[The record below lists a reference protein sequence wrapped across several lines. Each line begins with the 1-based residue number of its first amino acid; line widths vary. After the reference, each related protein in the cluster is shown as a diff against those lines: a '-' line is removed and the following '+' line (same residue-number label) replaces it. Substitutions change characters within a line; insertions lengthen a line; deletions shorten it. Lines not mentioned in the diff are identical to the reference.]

1 MKNDSIVR
9 KQMMLYMATIAI
21 FVAVVCGAL
30 TILYTK
36 HYMAEKREELIQQG
50 EKIAQAYKKG
60 YRTGNLSEL
69 SYELQILESYMG
81 SGVLVINGEFEVALI
96 NENGEVALASP
107 GFNDEFLGDNRISQ
121 TLIERV
127 QNGEIVSVQTK
138 SGQVSDTPM
147 LVVGYPFSEGHLAG
161 ILMCRSLPE
170 IEESLKE
177 MYQISVISLFFVSF
191 LGLIVSYVTAKYV
204 ALPLMRMNRAAKVIA
219 NGNFEERV
227 DVTSSDELG
236 ELAQSFNHMAESL
249 QTHEKV
255 QKDFIANIS
264 HDLRSPLT
272 SMQGF
277 LTAMLDG
284 TIPPEKREHYL
295 KIVLEETERLSRMTQ
310 SIVELSR
317 AQSSAIL
324 LDESDFE
331 LNELIRWNIEML
343 EPQLE
348 EKNVQIH
355 GIYEAEQTMVHG
367 DRDKISRVLQNL
379 LGNAAKF
386 SPQNGII
393 EVETTLDKKKVLV
406 SVKDQGPGISEE
418 DQKYVFDRFFKTDT
432 TRNMDKTG
440 SGIGLA
446 IVREFLQAHGETI
459 TVKSEGAAFVFSLK
473 LAKKEN

>member
-9 KQMMLYMATIAI
+9 KQMMLYMVTIAI

-30 TILYTK
+30 TIFYTK
-36 HYMAEKREELIQQG
+36 HYMAEKRDELIQKG

-69 SYELQILESYMG
+69 SYELQILENYMG
-81 SGVLVINGEFEVALI
+81 AGVLVINEDGDI
-96 NENGEVALASP
+96 ALASP
-107 GFNDEFLGDNRISQ
+107 NFNEEFMEDNRISQ

-170 IEESLKE
+170 IEASLKE
-177 MYQISVISLFFVSF
+177 MYQISVISLFFVSL

-284 TIPPEKREHYL
+284 TIPPEKRERYL

-386 SPQNGII
+386 SPQNGVI

-446 IVREFLQAHGETI
+446 IVRAFLQAHGETI
-459 TVKSEGAAFVFSLK
+459 MVKSEKGKGATFVFSLK
-473 LAKKEN
+473 LAKKDN

>member
-1 MKNDSIVR
+1 MKKDSIVR
-9 KQMMLYMATIAI
+9 KQLLLYMVTIAV

-30 TILYTK
+30 TVCYTR
-36 HYMAEKREELIQQG
+36 HYMSEKQQELIEKG
-50 EKIAQAYKKG
+50 AKIAEAYQKG
-60 YRTGNLSEL
+60 YHTGNLSDL
-69 SYELQILESYMG
+69 SYELYILENYMDA
-81 SGVLVINGEFEVALI
+81 GVLVINKD
-96 NENGEVALASP
+96 GEVVLTSP
-107 GFNDEFLGDNRISQ
+107 GVSEFFSEENRISQ
-121 TLIERV
+121 ALIEKV

-138 SGQVSDTPM
+138 SGQLSDTPL
-147 LVVGYPFSEGHLAG
+147 LVVSYPFSEGHLAG
-161 ILMCRSLPE
+161 ILMCRPMPE
-170 IEESLKE
+170 IEASLKE
-177 MYQISVISLFFVSF
+177 MYEISIVSLFFISL
-191 LGLIVSYVTAKYV
+191 LGLLVSYVTAKYA

-227 DVTSSDELG
+227 EVRGRDELG

-249 QTHEKV
+249 QTHEKG
-255 QKDFIANIS
+255 QRDFIANIS

-284 TIPPEKREHYL
+284 TIPPEKQERYL

-324 LDESDFE
+324 LDETDFD
-331 LNELIRWNIEML
+331 LNELIRWNIEIL
-343 EPQLE
+343 EPQLGA
-348 EKNVQIH
+348 KNARIH
-355 GIYEAEQTMVHG
+355 GIYEGEQTMVHA

-386 SPQNGII
+386 SPEHGLI
-393 EVETTLDKKKVLV
+393 EIETTLLEKNKVLV
-406 SVKDQGPGISEE
+406 SIKDEGPGIGEE
-418 DQKYVFDRFFKTDT
+418 DQKYVFDRFYKTDT

-459 TVKSEGAAFVFSLK
+459 TVKSEEGKGATFAFSLK

>member
-9 KQMMLYMATIAI
+9 KQMLLYMATIAVFI
-21 FVAVVCGAL
+21 AVVCGAL
-30 TILYTK
+30 TIFYTK
-36 HYMAEKREELIQQG
+36 YYMAEKRDELIQQG

-69 SYELQILESYMG
+69 SYELQILENYMG
-81 SGVLVINGEFEVALI
+81 AGVLVIN
-96 NENGEVALASP
+96 ENGEIALASP
-107 GFNDEFLGDNRISQ
+107 GFNDEFLEENNISRK
-121 TLIERV
+121 LIEKV
-127 QNGEIVSVQTK
+127 QDGKIVSMQTK

-147 LVVGYPFSEGHLAG
+147 LVVSYPFSEGHLAG

-170 IEESLKE
+170 IEASLKE
-177 MYQISVISLFFVSF
+177 MYQISVISLFFVSL
-191 LGLIVSYVTAKYV
+191 LGLVVSYVTAKYV

-249 QTHEKV
+249 QVHEKV

-284 TIPPEKREHYL
+284 TIPPEKQERYL

-324 LDESDFE
+324 LEESDFE

-348 EKNVQIH
+348 EKNVQIR

-379 LGNAAKF
+379 LSNAAKF
-386 SPQNGII
+386 SPQNGVI

-406 SVKDQGPGISEE
+406 SVKDEGPGISEE

-459 TVKSEGAAFVFSLK
+459 TVKSEKGKGATFVFSLK

>member
-9 KQMMLYMATIAI
+9 KQMMLYMATIAV

-30 TILYTK
+30 TIFYTK
-36 HYMAEKREELIQQG
+36 HYMAEKRDELIQQG

-81 SGVLVINGEFEVALI
+81 SGVLVIN
-96 NENGEVALASP
+96 ENGEVALASP
-107 GFNDEFLGDNRISQ
+107 GFNDEFLEDNRISQ

-127 QNGEIVSVQTK
+127 QNGEIVSVHTK

-236 ELAQSFNHMAESL
+236 ELAQSFNHMAASL

-343 EPQLE
+343 
-348 EKNVQIH
+348 
-355 GIYEAEQTMVHG
+355 
-367 DRDKISRVLQNL
+367 
-379 LGNAAKF
+379 
-386 SPQNGII
+386 
-393 EVETTLDKKKVLV
+393 
-406 SVKDQGPGISEE
+406 
-418 DQKYVFDRFFKTDT
+418 
-432 TRNMDKTG
+432 
-440 SGIGLA
+440 
-446 IVREFLQAHGETI
+446 
-459 TVKSEGAAFVFSLK
+459 
-473 LAKKEN
+473 

>member
-9 KQMMLYMATIAI
+9 KQMLLYMATIAVFI
-21 FVAVVCGAL
+21 AVVCGAL
-30 TILYTK
+30 TIFYTK
-36 HYMAEKREELIQQG
+36 HYMAEKRDELIQQG
-50 EKIAQAYKKG
+50 EKIAEAYRKG

-81 SGVLVINGEFEVALI
+81 AGVLVINEQGKI
-96 NENGEVALASP
+96 ALASP
-107 GFNDEFLGDNRISQ
+107 GFNDEFLQENNISR
-121 TLIERV
+121 TLIEKV

-147 LVVGYPFSEGHLAG
+147 LVVSYPFPEGHLAG

-170 IEESLKE
+170 IEASLKE
-177 MYQISVISLFFVSF
+177 MYEISVISLFFVSL
-191 LGLIVSYVTAKYV
+191 LGLIVSYITAKYV

-284 TIPPEKREHYL
+284 TIPPEKQERYL

-317 AQSSAIL
+317 AQSSTIL
-324 LDESDFE
+324 LEETDFE

-367 DRDKISRVLQNL
+367 DKDKISRVLQNL
-379 LGNAAKF
+379 LSNAAKF
-386 SPQNGII
+386 SPQNAVI
-393 EVETTLDKKKVLV
+393 EVETTLDKKKVLI
-406 SVKDQGPGISEE
+406 SVKDEGPGISEE

-459 TVKSEGAAFVFSLK
+459 TVKSEKGRGATFVFSLK
-473 LAKKEN
+473 LAKKESERA